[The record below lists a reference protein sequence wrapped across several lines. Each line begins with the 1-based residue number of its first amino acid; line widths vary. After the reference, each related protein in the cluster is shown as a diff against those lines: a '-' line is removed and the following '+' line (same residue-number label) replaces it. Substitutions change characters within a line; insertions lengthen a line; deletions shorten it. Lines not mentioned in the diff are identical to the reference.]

1 MTKTKD
7 LDYLELIQ
15 KKRVKRT
22 LAYHGLATLS
32 GVLLAFLLQIL
43 LDFSITN
50 IFLYYFVIVLVS
62 NCFLAIIE
70 FLIMNFGD
78 IGKFVALIILVLQLA
93 ASGGTFPIETV
104 TKGFRFLNPI
114 LPMTYTVKLIKET
127 IVSIESS
134 LLLQNLLIVGLIF
147 VVFFIVNIVIDKI
160 KENKSK

>member
-1 MTKTKD
+1 M
-7 LDYLELIQ
+7 
-15 KKRVKRT
+15 
-22 LAYHGLATLS
+22 S

>member
-1 MTKTKD
+1 M
-7 LDYLELIQ
+7 
-15 KKRVKRT
+15 
-22 LAYHGLATLS
+22 
-32 GVLLAFLLQIL
+32 
-43 LDFSITN
+43 
-50 IFLYYFVIVLVS
+50 LVS

-104 TKGFRFLNPI
+104 TKGFRFLNLI

-127 IVSIESS
+127 VVSIESS

>member
-1 MTKTKD
+1 
-7 LDYLELIQ
+7 
-15 KKRVKRT
+15 
-22 LAYHGLATLS
+22 
-32 GVLLAFLLQIL
+32 
-43 LDFSITN
+43 
-50 IFLYYFVIVLVS
+50 
-62 NCFLAIIE
+62 
-70 FLIMNFGD
+70 MNFGD